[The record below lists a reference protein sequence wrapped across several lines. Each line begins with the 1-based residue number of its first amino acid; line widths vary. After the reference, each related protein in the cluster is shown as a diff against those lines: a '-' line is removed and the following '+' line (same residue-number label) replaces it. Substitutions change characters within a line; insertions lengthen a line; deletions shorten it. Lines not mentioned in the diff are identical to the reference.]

1 MQHESKPFIYMEKQ
15 LGWAHKLGG
24 EDSLGISRVGQTV
37 LVTSQVDGVS
47 DMAPAVGSVGGEG
60 LAKGQWPLPIL
71 MPDTSLP
78 PSMPLVPFKL
88 LPRCWSSEGVSLNR

>member
-1 MQHESKPFIYMEKQ
+1 MKHEARPAIHMEKQ

-60 LAKGQWPLPIL
+60 LAKGQWPLLTL
-71 MPDTSLP
+71 MPDTSVSP
-78 PSMPLVPFKL
+78 CMPLVTFNL
-88 LPRCWSSEGVSLNR
+88 LYQCWSSEGMSLSR